1 MMRLLMLFA
10 VQLLSVLEHSLS
22 KLARYDQ
29 SSLFSSILSLTVSS
43 PTRTKRTHSHTHT
56 HIHAGTTVHAI
67 NYTSSRVG
75 VELLLPIITIARCAY
90 FCHSAPGRVKKV
102 PGSPYSIAERR
113 VPELIPVLGSQPA
126 GG

>member
-43 PTRTKRTHSHTHT
+43 PTRTTRTYAHTHT
-56 HIHAGTTVHAI
+56 HT
-67 NYTSSRVG
+67 YMQ
-75 VELLLPIITIARCAY
+75 
-90 FCHSAPGRVKKV
+90 
-102 PGSPYSIAERR
+102 
-113 VPELIPVLGSQPA
+113 VLQFTL
-126 GG
+126 